1 MAKGKSAQDKR
12 DIILDIFHTSK
23 EPYQLKE
30 IEKIATRKGVTSMT
44 VQPILQTLIDD
55 DLVKQDKIG
64 TSNWFWSFPSEHA
77 QKIEM
82 RLEQLK
88 QEIDTIEKVTEK
100 TLLDIESEK
109 ETNKE
114 NDKENSVEERKNAE
128 LSLDEAK
135 EENAKLLKE
144 LEKFADDN
152 PEFNEQVTKGV
163 KVAQVAADRWTD
175 NLFLVKSWADKKFGD
190 TEATKS
196 LFKKEGIDLNSLDYP
211 GA

>member
-1 MAKGKSAQDKR
+1 MPLECFRIKKGEESRKREKKAAKTTEG
-12 DIILDIFHTSK
+12 
-23 EPYQLKE
+23 
-30 IEKIATRKGVTSMT
+30 EKKG
-44 VQPILQTLIDD
+44 
-55 DLVKQDKIG
+55 
-64 TSNWFWSFPSEHA
+64 H
-77 QKIEM
+77 
-82 RLEQLK
+82 R
-88 QEIDTIEKVTEK
+88 
-100 TLLDIESEK
+100 EK